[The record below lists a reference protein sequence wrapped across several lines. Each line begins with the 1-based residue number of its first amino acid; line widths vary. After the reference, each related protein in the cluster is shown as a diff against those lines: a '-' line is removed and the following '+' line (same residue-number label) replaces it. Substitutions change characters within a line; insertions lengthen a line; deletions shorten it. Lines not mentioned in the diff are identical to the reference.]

1 MYDICGPCSVYANI
15 NMKVLEVICVSS
27 NFRHVHEMWCSRY
40 EKCEVFHTFG
50 VIDEGKFVVAGVR
63 KTLGV

>member
-1 MYDICGPCSVYANI
+1 
-15 NMKVLEVICVSS
+15 MKVLEVICVSS

-63 KTLGV
+63 KTLSV